1 MDLLNGDD
9 ITRILNSTGPI
20 VTCVLIRGGSSSDS
34 TSTVSCE
41 EIITE
46 VSIDTTPQKR
56 EVEHLLG
63 GPITFLGQ
71 YAEEGVVVMTN
82 KEEQQQQ
89 TPSSSEEENTND
101 GRNRIR
107 LPMPLDEV
115 VAYSALLMKVS
126 QEEDGEGEGDF
137 FLDYS
142 KEKYLDLVN
151 RGGEKRPEHPILQED
166 NNSGSDGEEDEELEQ
181 SNDEENN
188 SDVSD
193 DDDAA
198 SDGPVLGDDDYDEDF
213 SDAEEDM
220 DLDSDEERI
229 GMLNLCMGQILRRFH
244 EENGHEPD
252 TRQLLEM
259 RQALAIK
266 LGVDVPTIP
275 DSNADNEDETLPDTT
290 NDDNN
295 IDEENNNLPTNDN
308 NDDGNKRSPAQDNV
322 DDTPRKRVKWSSYVD
337 EQEIEMVSVEEQDMI
352 DEYPTDD
359 HDDDDDNNNIDE
371 EHVMTT
377 TDEQEIST

>member
-20 VTCVLIRGGSSSDS
+20 VTCVLIRGGNSNDS
-34 TSTVSCE
+34 TTAE
-41 EIITE
+41 DIITE

-56 EVEHLLG
+56 EVENLLG

-71 YAEEGVVVMTN
+71 YIEEGVVVMTK
-82 KEEQQQQ
+82 KEP
-89 TPSSSEEENTND
+89 PSSTQEENTND
-101 GRNRIR
+101 DDDSRNRIK
-107 LPMPLDEV
+107 LPMPLDDV
-115 VAYSALLMKVS
+115 VAYTALLMKVS
-126 QEEDGEGEGDF
+126 QEEEGEGEGDF

-151 RGGEKRPEHPILQED
+151 RGGEERQEHPILQED
-166 NNSGSDGEEDEELEQ
+166 NNSASDGEEDEE
-181 SNDEENN
+181 DEENSN
-188 SDVSD
+188 AEDDD
-193 DDDAA
+193 DDDAD
-198 SDGPVLGDDDYDEDF
+198 SDGVLGDDDDYDEDF
-213 SDAEEDM
+213 SDTEEDM
-220 DLDSDEERI
+220 ELDSDEERI

-244 EENGHEPD
+244 EENGHGPD

-275 DSNADNEDETLPDTT
+275 DSNVDNEDTTLTDATD
-290 NDDNN
+290 NNNIDDNN
-295 IDEENNNLPTNDN
+295 NDLPTNDN
-308 NDDGNKRSPAQDNV
+308 NDDDGNKRNLAQDNNV

-337 EQEIEMVSVEEQDMI
+337 EQEIEMVSVEEQDMAT
-352 DEYPTDD
+352 DE
-359 HDDDDDNNNIDE
+359 HDDDNGNNIDE

-377 TDEQEIST
+377 ADEQEIST